1 MDNRILSQ
9 PIVIR
14 ETTSE
19 TQSKD
24 LAAIIQAASKS
35 NSVLSS
41 VWFKKVEPRFALE
54 PVHIGASVIFTMIA
68 SLVIAALLHA
78 QLVLSVGIAT
88 AVAIVTAVILVAVSF
103 RNANT
108 TEYEVNYESMSDNS
122 ASVTRTTYKIDITK
136 GTQTNFVDLPEF
148 FDATAVAKL
157 AKMNEQGK
165 RFNVRNV
172 VDYGVCKQ
180 QDFAMLRDKLALA
193 QMLEKDGKTWELTDA
208 FFAFADETSE

>member
-1 MDNRILSQ
+1 MDNRHFTQ

-14 ETTSE
+14 ETSSE

-41 VWFKKVEPRFALE
+41 VWFRKVEPRFALE
-54 PVHIGASVIFTMIA
+54 PLHVAVSVVFLALASFILAIMLNATAVVSFA
-68 SLVIAALLHA
+68 
-78 QLVLSVGIAT
+78 IAT
-88 AVAIVTAVILVAVSF
+88 AVAIVSAVAIVAVSF

-108 TEYEVNYESMSDNS
+108 TEYEVAYESSNQ
-122 ASVTRTTYKIDITK
+122 ANVTKTTYKIDITK
-136 GTQTNFVDLPEF
+136 GTQTNFVDLPAF
-148 FDATAVAKL
+148 FDATAVGQL
-157 AKMNEQGK
+157 VKMADHEK

-180 QDFAMLRDKLALA
+180 QEFSTLRDKLALA
-193 QMLEKDGKTWELTDA
+193 QMLEKSGKTWELTDA
-208 FFAFADETSE
+208 FFAFADEVSE